1 MIEVSA
7 PAKLILFG
15 EHAVVYGK
23 PAVAV
28 ALSRRSNLR
37 LRPLSEAVVRLQL
50 PDLKM
55 ERSWSITAIDEI
67 VPSFD
72 FTKLMTVHAGNL
84 QLLQDKLCAPGDNPA
99 LKAFLYL
106 LVSLYHGPTP
116 ALVAG
121 HEIARGSLSGMEV
134 TIASDVPVGAGLGSS
149 AAYAVCLAAALLQHR
164 HPALLHNGAQPQPP
178 GSRFEGHLRPSDA
191 VRHEVNQWAYLVE
204 QVLHGTPSGLDNAVS
219 TQGGA
224 LRFVRG
230 TAPSSLPTMPVLRVL
245 LTNTKVEGRSTKELV
260 AGVRRR
266 FEDPTTQSAIQQA
279 LDDIEKLV
287 EEGLRLLEQLGKL
300 EATGG
305 SVVPQQQE
313 QPLRA
318 ALASLVSR
326 NGGLLSQQ
334 LGVGHPAIDQVAQ
347 VAAKYGLSSKL
358 TGAGGGGCVITYIAS
373 TDFDS
378 KELQA
383 ELTALGYDCYDVEVG
398 GPGLLVKQ

>member
-37 LRPLSEAVVRLQL
+37 LRPLSEAVIRLQL
-50 PDLKM
+50 PDLKV
-55 ERSWSITAIDEI
+55 ERSWSITAIDEL

-72 FTKLMTVHAGNL
+72 FSKLMTVHAGNL
-84 QLLQDKLCAPGDNPA
+84 QLLQDRLCAPGDNPA

-134 TIASDVPVGAGLGSS
+134 TISSDVPVGAGLGSS

-230 TAPSSLPTMPVLRVL
+230 TPPTSLQTMPVLRVV

-266 FEDPTTQSAIQQA
+266 FEDPATQSAIQQA
-279 LDDIEKLV
+279 LDQIEKLA
-287 EEGLRLLEQLGKL
+287 EDGLRLLEQLGRL
-300 EATGG
+300 EGTG
-305 SVVPQQQE
+305 SPVSLQQQ

-318 ALASLVSR
+318 ALASLVSV
-326 NGGLLSQQ
+326 NGDLLSQQ
-334 LGVGHPAIDQVAQ
+334 LGVGHPAIDKVVQVAS
-347 VAAKYGLSSKL
+347 KYGLSSKL
-358 TGAGGGGCVITYIAS
+358 TGAGGGGCVITYIAAA
-373 TDFDS
+373 DFDS

-383 ELTALGYDCYDVEVG
+383 ELSALGYDCYDVEVG